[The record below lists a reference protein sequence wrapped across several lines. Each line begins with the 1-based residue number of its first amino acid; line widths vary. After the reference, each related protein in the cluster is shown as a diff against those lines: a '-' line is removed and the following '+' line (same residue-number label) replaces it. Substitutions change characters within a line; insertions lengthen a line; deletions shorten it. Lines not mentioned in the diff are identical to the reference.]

1 MVSSEVEF
9 LEDRLA
15 LLETWLESTKY
26 DDDNNEDLI
35 QKQDEYKGLIE
46 ETVLLQKKLRKV
58 SRLLSTETSKK
69 MLQKVSAN

>member
-35 QKQDEYKGLIE
+35 QKQDEYKGLQN
-46 ETVLLQKKLRKV
+46 T
-58 SRLLSTETSKK
+58 
-69 MLQKVSAN
+69 